1 MKRRTFL
8 TLPKDGGPVLSEQEA
23 HHLVDRILT
32 ASGADETS
40 VALSG
45 TRRVNSRYAVNRIT
59 TAGESVNL
67 IAAITARFGRRSA
80 TLSIN
85 EFDNGS
91 LLEAVGAVGR
101 MARLAPDDPEW
112 MPLLGPQEYG
122 TSGGWHESTAGL
134 DAERRA
140 AVAAS
145 AIEQAEA
152 ANGDITASGFMD
164 VRAGARALGN
174 SAGLFAYHPA
184 TSVSYSLTART
195 GDGTGSGWAGVG
207 HRDWSR
213 VDSDA
218 MHVTAIEKA
227 IRSRRPRSLEPGKYP
242 VILGPEAVADLVG
255 LLVRALDARAADEG
269 RSAFSAPDGTK
280 LGERVVGER
289 VTLRS
294 DPIAMGGAPFRVSD
308 GFPARLTPWI
318 ENGVL
323 RNLAYSRFWA
333 QEKGREP
340 ISLSSSFRME
350 GVENGQISHPVN
362 NFRWN
367 DSPLFVLRNL
377 EGLGRPVRVTSGGS
391 GDSMRETPPL
401 RASEFNFSSISE
413 AVLWSDESSFGLPP
427 ARRAGWYWCEAVS
440 RPRTHR
446 RPQARPRL
454 PSTPRPA
461 MWFSPHSMLRRRQA
475 PTTPM
480 RESDC
485 TGNRGRARARTASPR
500 CRNRVRSAW
509 AFALWSPGAGGSL
522 PRVI

>member
-350 GVENGQISHPVN
+350 GGEGTLEDLIASTERAVLVTRLWYIRSVDPRTILHTGLTRDGTFWVENGQISHPVN

-413 AVLWSDESSFGLPP
+413 AV
-427 ARRAGWYWCEAVS
+427 
-440 RPRTHR
+440 
-446 RPQARPRL
+446 
-454 PSTPRPA
+454 
-461 MWFSPHSMLRRRQA
+461 
-475 PTTPM
+475 
-480 RESDC
+480 
-485 TGNRGRARARTASPR
+485 
-500 CRNRVRSAW
+500 
-509 AFALWSPGAGGSL
+509 
-522 PRVI
+522 